1 MRDFGVLLTNFA
13 LSDQLCCVSEHCGPI
28 VPLPQDFS
36 HQCPSSDVIS
46 TYAFMYFPQHV
57 VGVFPC
63 NALEDGCEKTSL
75 IKGSSMNSELS
86 RPRPKLRYLIRVVW
100 K

>member
-13 LSDQLCCVSEHCGPI
+13 LSDQLCYVFEHYGPI

-36 HQCPSSDVIS
+36 RQCLSPNVIS
-46 TYAFMYFPQHV
+46 TYAFMYFPQHI

-75 IKGSSMNSELS
+75 IKGSPMNSQPG
-86 RPRPKLRYLIRVVW
+86 RPRPKLRPPSSR
-100 K
+100 